1 VRSDHELTRWG
12 RNAEQSDGFFDQA
25 GPQATRANPNAQGRP
40 VYERLHSL
48 KVGIEDALR
57 LVVCV
62 ADVITG
68 LMLFPTEITGKCHG
82 PTPLLRRLSTTSP
95 WMGGDAT
102 IASQVMT
109 SC

>member
-1 VRSDHELTRWG
+1 MAGETIGPGALRGTLNG
-12 RNAEQSDGFFDQA
+12 LLYFAAAEATSADSNTLRLPIDQCLD
-25 GPQATRANPNAQGRP
+25 R
-40 VYERLHSL
+40 L
-48 KVGIEDALR
+48 KVGLEDAPG